1 MIKNRAKFNFEDLFI
16 LFGQNDLHNINNDIL
31 VECEYMCEDHKNK
44 FILDLF
50 NKPLRLQQQKEY
62 IDFSL

>member
-1 MIKNRAKFNFEDLFI
+1 MNNNNVDVRGCGCRYRKYPNTNY
-16 LFGQNDLHNINNDIL
+16 NNDIL